1 MPKYHDPRCPLRK
14 VLAAV
19 LMPTALTLAS
29 CSFPGS
35 ATGQL
40 GQDQAT
46 LAACSGEQLATM
58 VTIDVSGSGRSQSI
72 ADARLKV
79 VSDEV
84 RRTAICGGHLLV
96 TAFDGTSAVT
106 KPLFDGE
113 LHAPG
118 ATAIARLRRVPA
130 MVETTM
136 ATITKGYQAVLA
148 GPSMS
153 DGSDITGQYR
163 LAGEYEAQLGKSY
176 TLNFVLLTDG
186 FQTNGADAITH
197 ALHGDDAQDLA
208 EKVDLPTLKGA
219 TVTVAGLG
227 DVTGTPPSSDIVQ
240 GLVQFYNAICARTH
254 AAKCVSVTDFTVGR

>member
-1 MPKYHDPRCPLRK
+1 MTIRK
-14 VLAAV
+14 FAAAGAVALAAV
-19 LMPTALTLAS
+19 GSFAGCASPTSPPAS
-29 CSFPGS
+29 
-35 ATGQL
+35 GQL

-79 VSDEV
+79 VSAEV

-106 KPLFDGE
+106 QPLFDGE

-130 MVETTM
+130 MVNATM
-136 ATITKGYQAVLA
+136 ATITKGYQAVLS

-186 FQTNGADAITH
+186 FQTTGADAITH
-197 ALHGDDAQDLA
+197 KLTGDDAQDLA

-219 TVTVAGLG
+219 TITVVGLG
-227 DVTGTPPSSDIVQ
+227 DVTGNPPSSDIVQ
-240 GLVQFYNAICARTH
+240 GLVQFYNAICGRTH